1 MVGAVDA
8 GSKNMVEELCSIVGF
23 FLESSVFLTLGIV
36 LRYSYVTGAGLSY
49 SQAAW
54 NLVRCAGF
62 IGLLL
67 VVRYLVQLCAAHSLL
82 AKVWQKEKYTR
93 KEMFSY
99 VLTAKYSVFSAV
111 IYLTSHSK
119 SRSSTVSQYSLVVM
133 AILAQEGLKWY
144 VASRFGEDNKIF
156 RKKSIYEFSLKLR
169 VLRNTMIDT
178 MRRWEQMR
186 HQNWNL
192 QVNSRNLA
200 SIAGLAEDNIRLEE
214 ILA

>member
-1 MVGAVDA
+1 MI
-8 GSKNMVEELCSIVGF
+8 EELSSIVGF

-36 LRYSYVTGAGLSY
+36 LRFSYVTSPGTSY
-49 SQAAW
+49 AQAAW
-54 NLVRCAGF
+54 NLAKCASF

-67 VVRYLVQLCAAHSLL
+67 VTRYLAQLLAAHSLL
-82 AKVWQKEKYTR
+82 AGVWEKEKYSR

-99 VLTAKYSVFSAV
+99 VLTAKYSVFSSV
-111 IYLTSHSK
+111 IYLTSYSK
-119 SRSSTVSQYSLVVM
+119 RRASSVFQFSLVV
-133 AILAQEGLKWY
+133 ATILAQEALQWF
-144 VASRFGEDNKIF
+144 VASKYGEDNKIF
-156 RKKSIYEFSLKLR
+156 RKKSVYDFSLKLR

-186 HQNWNL
+186 HQDWNR

-200 SIAGLAEDNIRLEE
+200 VVAGLAEDNIKLEE